1 MILNKTLRK
10 FMSTNILKITD
21 VTVRDGLQSYNK
33 LLSVKDRADIVKKI
47 SSLNINELEVG
58 SIVSPKIIPQMR
70 HSLEVFQ
77 NCKIN
82 DPKNNYHMLVSN
94 EKGMDELLNYDVKN
108 ICFFT
113 SPSDTFN
120 RKNINCTVDESFKKI
135 KNMKCKINKIDVYT
149 KGYLSCITDCPYEG
163 KLDDKKIVDAIN
175 RLYDLGMN
183 DICLSD
189 TLGTLKAKNFNNILS
204 KLDDNILKIISVH
217 LHQELGSD
225 EWKDVIRLCISKNI
239 YSFDT
244 SLLNLGGCPAAFSK
258 EKKSGNLDLF
268 DLISFLE
275 EEGIKHN
282 IKKNKIKEVEL
293 DISKILNKN

>member
-1 MILNKTLRK
+1 MIKNKTLRK
-10 FMSTNILKITD
+10 FMSTNIPKITD
-21 VTVRDGLQSYNK
+21 VTVRDGLQSYGK
-33 LLSVKDRADIVKKI
+33 LLSVKDRVDIVKKI
-47 SSLNINELEVG
+47 STLNINELEVG
-58 SIVSPKIIPQMR
+58 SIVSPKIIPQMNN
-70 HSLEVFQ
+70 SIEVFQ
-77 NCKIN
+77 NCKKN

-94 EKGMDELLNYDVKN
+94 EKGIDDVLRNNVKN

-120 RKNINCTVDESFKKI
+120 KKNINCSVNESFEKI
-135 KNMKCKINKIDVYT
+135 KSMKSKINKIDVYT

-163 KLDDKKIVDAIN
+163 RLSDDKILDSIN
-175 RLYDLGMN
+175 RLYDLGMS

-189 TLGTLKAKNFNNILS
+189 TLGTLKANNFSNILS

-217 LHQELGSD
+217 LHQELGND
-225 EWKDVIRLCISKNI
+225 EWKNVIRLCISKNI

-268 DLISFLE
+268 DLVNFLE
-275 EEGIKHN
+275 EEGIEHN
-282 IKKNKIKEVEL
+282 INKNKIKDVEQ
-293 DISKILNKN
+293 DIVGILNKN

>member
-1 MILNKTLRK
+1 MYINKIVK
-10 FMSTNILKITD
+10 KYMSTNVPKITD
-21 VTVRDGLQSYNK
+21 VTVRDGLQSYSK
-33 LLSVKDRADIVKKI
+33 LLSVKDRTYIVKKI

-58 SIVSPKIIPQMR
+58 SIVSAKIIPQMK

-94 EKGMDELLNYDVKN
+94 EKGMDDLLRYDVKN

-120 RKNINCTVDESFKKI
+120 KKNINCNVDESFEKI
-135 KNMKCKINKIDVYT
+135 KNMKNKINKIDVYT
-149 KGYLSCITDCPYEG
+149 KGYLSCVTDCPYEG
-163 KLDDKKIVDAIN
+163 KLDDEKIIDAIY

-189 TLGTLKAKNFNNILS
+189 TLGTLKADNFNNIIS
-204 KLDDNILKIISVH
+204 KLDENILKHISVH
-217 LHQELGSD
+217 LHQEIGND
-225 EWKDVIRLCISKNI
+225 EWKNVIRLCLRKNI

-268 DLISFLE
+268 DLVSFFE
-275 EEGIKHN
+275 EEGIAHN
-282 IKKNKIKEVEL
+282 INKSKIKEVEI
-293 DISKILNKN
+293 DISRILNRY